1 MLAKASAIS
10 LSSYPCVSFPS
21 QLFEADIF
29 NRQQIL
35 FSIISDGQRMV
46 QEGELDDPDEF
57 QHKLSQ
63 LSEQW
68 QNVIRRAAQRKEII
82 DKNIR

>member
-1 MLAKASAIS
+1 M
-10 LSSYPCVSFPS
+10 